1 MKPPIDFAI
10 LNTIFNG
17 LGDKTFNLDVLR
29 LYDRALAATSCGVVI
44 SDMSQSEE
52 PIIYCNPAF
61 EKITGYPREETIG
74 RNCRFLQ
81 GEETDPIAVDT
92 IRQAISAG
100 KECQV
105 ILINYRKDGTPF
117 WNELTLSPV
126 RDDTG
131 QVTHYIGIQ
140 YDISDRKQKEQMQRL
155 MQFSIDRAA
164 DAAFYIAPNGTFL
177 YVNEAACRFLGYSRQ
192 EFLMLN
198 ASDINPLM
206 SGKYWERHWRELKRS
221 QSLTFETTQQ
231 TKEGRIIPVEINANY
246 LEFNEQEYSCVFA
259 RDISDRYQ
267 SQAALKRS
275 EELYRTLA
283 ENIPNS
289 VVLLFDRNLH
299 YILAE
304 GKGLEDV
311 NLSKE
316 TVEGKAL
323 CQVFPPEVCEA
334 FTPAYHAALNG
345 ESNSCEY
352 QYLNRHFLV
361 QICPVT
367 DETGKISGG
376 MAMTTDITQQKQTES
391 QLRNLVKREKL
402 VGEIAQRIRQSLNLD
417 DVLNTAVHE
426 VRRLLNTDR
435 VILYRF
441 EPDWSGHVVVES
453 VDSPWKSTIG
463 MQIEDNCF
471 QQTHAPLYQTGR
483 VRAIDDIFN
492 ANLTPCHINLLRQCQ
507 VKANLVVPV
516 LQGEKLWGLLIAHHC
531 RSSRHWEDSEVQL
544 LKQLSIQLAIAIQQA
559 ALFEQVEAE
568 LKERAIAEAA
578 LRRSEAQLKEQTKQL
593 ETAFRE
599 LQQTQAQLIQ
609 SEKMSSLGQL
619 VAGIAHEINN
629 PVNFICGNISHAS
642 DYTKDL
648 LELVELYREHYPEVH
663 PEIET
668 KVEEIELDYLIE
680 DFPKL
685 LDSMQ
690 IGTKRIRQIVLSL
703 RNFSRLD
710 EAECKSA
717 DIHEGIENTL
727 MILQHRLKSETQ
739 SIELQKEYG
748 ELPKVECYPGELNQV
763 FINLISNAIDA
774 LEEQQA
780 TSPDKIPTL
789 KISTEATHSNSVII
803 RIADNGMGISNQV
816 KQQIFDPFFSTKPV
830 GKGTG
835 LGLSISYKIIVERHQ
850 GKLDCISEVGKGTE
864 FIIEIPLYSAEKTK
878 EAKSPSMAESTSN

>member
-177 YVNEAACRFLGYSRQ
+177 YVNEAACCFLGYSRQ

-283 ENIPNS
+283 QNIPNS
-289 VVLLFDRNLH
+289 VVL
-299 YILAE
+299 
-304 GKGLEDV
+304 
-311 NLSKE
+311 
-316 TVEGKAL
+316 
-323 CQVFPPEVCEA
+323 
-334 FTPAYHAALNG
+334 
-345 ESNSCEY
+345 
-352 QYLNRHFLV
+352 
-361 QICPVT
+361 
-367 DETGKISGG
+367 
-376 MAMTTDITQQKQTES
+376 
-391 QLRNLVKREKL
+391 
-402 VGEIAQRIRQSLNLD
+402 
-417 DVLNTAVHE
+417 
-426 VRRLLNTDR
+426 
-435 VILYRF
+435 
-441 EPDWSGHVVVES
+441 
-453 VDSPWKSTIG
+453 
-463 MQIEDNCF
+463 
-471 QQTHAPLYQTGR
+471 
-483 VRAIDDIFN
+483 
-492 ANLTPCHINLLRQCQ
+492 
-507 VKANLVVPV
+507 
-516 LQGEKLWGLLIAHHC
+516 
-531 RSSRHWEDSEVQL
+531 
-544 LKQLSIQLAIAIQQA
+544 
-559 ALFEQVEAE
+559 
-568 LKERAIAEAA
+568 
-578 LRRSEAQLKEQTKQL
+578 
-593 ETAFRE
+593 
-599 LQQTQAQLIQ
+599 
-609 SEKMSSLGQL
+609 
-619 VAGIAHEINN
+619 
-629 PVNFICGNISHAS
+629 
-642 DYTKDL
+642 
-648 LELVELYREHYPEVH
+648 
-663 PEIET
+663 
-668 KVEEIELDYLIE
+668 
-680 DFPKL
+680 
-685 LDSMQ
+685 
-690 IGTKRIRQIVLSL
+690 
-703 RNFSRLD
+703 
-710 EAECKSA
+710 
-717 DIHEGIENTL
+717 
-727 MILQHRLKSETQ
+727 
-739 SIELQKEYG
+739 
-748 ELPKVECYPGELNQV
+748 
-763 FINLISNAIDA
+763 
-774 LEEQQA
+774 
-780 TSPDKIPTL
+780 
-789 KISTEATHSNSVII
+789 
-803 RIADNGMGISNQV
+803 
-816 KQQIFDPFFSTKPV
+816 
-830 GKGTG
+830 
-835 LGLSISYKIIVERHQ
+835 
-850 GKLDCISEVGKGTE
+850 
-864 FIIEIPLYSAEKTK
+864 
-878 EAKSPSMAESTSN
+878 